1 MEENKLTEVNDKD
14 KAWLASIAGI
24 MLVVVLIYFNQF
36 GFDQLSNNQEVWGQF
51 GDFIGGI
58 LNPVVA
64 FAAFYYLWTSVRIQ
78 RKELAASTKAL
89 TENVTEQR
97 ELAKINKTAA
107 HVQILTTRLNS
118 IDSEIT
124 QLREAQIHNR
134 PPIHSGRQLHAHSST
149 TNDQIGAL
157 LGRRSQILSKLLAL
171 ETKLIS

>member
-1 MEENKLTEVNDKD
+1 MEENKLTEVNEKD

-24 MLVVVLIYFNQF
+24 MLVVVLVYFNQF

-107 HVQILTTRLNS
+107 HVQILTTRLNT
-118 IDSEIT
+118 IDSEIA
-124 QLREAQIHNR
+124 QMRDAQIHNK
-134 PPIHSGRQLHAHSST
+134 PQFHSAKPGHGHYPSA
-149 TNDQIGAL
+149 NEQIGAL
-157 LGRRSQILSKLLAL
+157 LSRRKQILSKLLAL
-171 ETKLIS
+171 ETRVIS